1 MGFEQSDVLRL
12 FHGKARAA
20 RGVLQTRLQ
29 PLQGCYA
36 ALQALGWGVEAVPV
50 FSKKFIETG
59 QGFGAVGQ
67 AVQLAGGVDGIG
79 HGPEVLAP
87 RGEDFR
93 SHVAHGVPVRAFGGV
108 QGSAFFH
115 FIPQRLELR
124 GKTDVFPA
132 GSVFRQGRLPR
143 FYKML
148 YHNAPTRPRR
158 KIWPA
163 VSACR
168 NRSKVIAL
176 TLSCVGR
183 EQSGKQEKSKLIVI
197 NTY

>member
-1 MGFEQSDVLRL
+1 MLRL
-12 FHGKARAA
+12 VHGKTRTA

-29 PLQGCYA
+29 PQQGCYA
-36 ALQALGWGVEAVPV
+36 ALQALGWGVEVVPV
-50 FSKKFIETG
+50 LTKKFIETG

-108 QGSAFFH
+108 ERSAFFH

-132 GSVFRQGRLPR
+132 GSVFRQDRLPR
-143 FYKML
+143 FNKVL
-148 YHNAPTRPRR
+148 YHNAPTRP
-158 KIWPA
+158 PA
-163 VSACR
+163 QDTAAASACR
-168 NRSKVIAL
+168 NCSKVIAL
-176 TLSCVGR
+176 TLNRAGR
-183 EQSGKQEKSKLIVI
+183 EQPGKQEKIQSIAVNDYRYL
-197 NTY
+197 Y